1 MTNTNTD
8 NFITTTE
15 TADTAT
21 TLISSM
27 LQMELANKA
36 VLINTVLNKSSL
48 VQKGNTKVSFPK
60 SDRFV
65 ADNKTIG
72 EPTAFQK
79 ITLAVD
85 SLDLNIHKHIPVRL
99 EDRANMQSA
108 VDLEPG
114 IIQRMMSALVDA
126 MEATVWTCIAL
137 ASSGN
142 PDHQIVSDGYS
153 IAAVDLL
160 EAKRLLDVVKAPK
173 EGRIAAV
180 HANEIKDL
188 LQIQN
193 FISAQNYPNSQSLI
207 NGEIGMVY
215 GMKVVQHNVDAGAG
229 KVAVYVPDHV
239 VFAAQREPNF
249 KMADAPLQYI
259 ATDYS
264 VDMLYGC
271 ATMLDGCLG
280 VVITKKTP

>member
-1 MTNTNTD
+1 MTNTD

-48 VQKGNTKVSFPK
+48 VRKGDTKVSFPK

-65 ADNKTIG
+65 ADDKVIG
-72 EPTAFQK
+72 EATPFQK

-85 SLDLNIHKHIPVRL
+85 TIDLNIHKHIPVRL

-126 MEATVWTCIAL
+126 METAVWTCIAL
-137 ASSGN
+137 ASSST
-142 PDHQIVSDGYS
+142 PDHQIESDGYT

-180 HANEIKDL
+180 HANEVKDL

-193 FISAQNYPNSQSLI
+193 FISASHYPNSQSLI

-229 KVAVYVPDHV
+229 KVAVYVPEHV
-239 VFAAQREPNF
+239 AFAAQREPNF
-249 KMADAPLQYI
+249 KMGDAPLQFI

-271 ATMLDGCLG
+271 QVMLDGYLG